1 MQNGQ
6 WGEEDRSG
14 DININPGQEFHIKV
28 FDFPLYSHQMV
39 NLLKINTI
47 SILDYINP

>member
-6 WGEEDRSG
+6 WGEEERSG

-28 FDFPLYSHQMV
+28 VTYLIFTYKF
-39 NLLKINTI
+39 KC
-47 SILDYINP
+47 